1 MSRTVT
7 ATVYAIKSFK
17 DCSAVLGGWELNA
30 ILSLQSG
37 MPAAVTR
44 ATNNNS
50 FAGFAL
56 QRPNIVG
63 NQRLPA
69 GRGGQRITSIRLRLL
84 LPQFVIESLRAG
96 LARPGYGAGEAYE
109 AVGAD
114 RAGVT
119 AGDVRCDQY
128 AGVFTAEWK
137 FRRGRVWEHYEHDDR
152 SAGGAVCASAKQ
164 GVSREGNR

>member
-1 MSRTVT
+1 MSTTVT

-17 DCSAVLGGWELNA
+17 DCSAVLGGWALNA

-56 QRPNIVG
+56 ERPNIVG

-69 GRGGQRITSIRLRLL
+69 GQRRPAHYFNTAAFATA
-84 LPQFVIESLRAG
+84 PQFVVEPLRVTRCAG
-96 LARPGYGAGEAYE
+96 RL
-109 AVGAD
+109 
-114 RAGVT
+114 
-119 AGDVRCDQY
+119 
-128 AGVFTAEWK
+128 
-137 FRRGRVWEHYEHDDR
+137 
-152 SAGGAVCASAKQ
+152 SATWIW
-164 GVSREGNR
+164 RW